1 MIRRYCKEIEIM
13 RDSRGQN
20 YRTPYTCISHVPSV
34 NQIGTVHMFIC
45 TNNK

>member
-20 YRTPYTCISHVPSV
+20 YRTPYMYLTCTFCKPDRYRTHVYLY
-34 NQIGTVHMFIC
+34 
-45 TNNK
+45 K